1 MPTVVVTVDG
11 VPKPPLRIRIP
22 TGDLGVPASVF
33 DDEWPLKLT
42 FANPR
47 RNRMIAKGQYELYG
61 RDPFVID
68 GQQKAA
74 IGRAAAAVWLA
85 TRGTLAARNRA
96 ALQRIGEMVI
106 DAVQDLIFDASPGA
120 LRDIKPATKRLKDR
134 LYGDHYPIL
143 VAEGLFVSSFI
154 VTGRGVR
161 AAA

>member
-1 MPTVVVTVDG
+1 MPTVVVTIDG
-11 VPKPPLRIRIP
+11 VPKPPLRIRVP

-47 RNRMIAKGQYELYG
+47 RNRTIAKGQYELYG
-61 RDPFVID
+61 RDPFVIAD
-68 GQQKAA
+68 AAA

-96 ALQRIGEMVI
+96 ALQRVAEMII
-106 DAVQDLIFDASPGA
+106 DAVQDRIFDASPGA
-120 LRDIKPATKRLKDR
+120 LRDLKPATKRLKDR
-134 LYGDHYPIL
+134 LYGDHYPVL
-143 VAEGLFVSSFI
+143 VAEGQFIESFV